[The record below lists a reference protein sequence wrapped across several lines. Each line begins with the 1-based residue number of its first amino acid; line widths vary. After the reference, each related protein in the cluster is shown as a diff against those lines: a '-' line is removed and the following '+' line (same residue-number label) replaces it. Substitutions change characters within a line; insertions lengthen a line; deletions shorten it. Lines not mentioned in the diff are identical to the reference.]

1 MKLAG
6 WGNFPTG
13 ETDLRYANSAGAIAA
28 QFCEGTVIARG
39 AGRSYGDAAMGID
52 KTLNLQGLDRFVAF
66 DPASGELTVE
76 AGVSLHDI
84 VATMLPRGFFPAAV
98 PGTQYVTV
106 GGMIAANIHGKNH
119 HKSGGFGRHVS
130 RLSLLQADG
139 KIVSC
144 SRQENAAL
152 FHATLGGMGLTGIV
166 LEASF
171 KLIPVETSYVRQETL
186 VAPDLDSAM
195 AAFEASRDWT
205 YTVAW
210 IDGLASG
217 RSLGRSLFYRGE
229 HAGLADLDAGQRLA
243 PLAVRRNRRLSVPFF
258 FPGRSLNRATVKA
271 FNALYWWNGS
281 RQRGARIADMGSF
294 FFPLDGVANW
304 NRIYGKRGFIQHQSV
319 IPKPQSR
326 AAVAGMLELI
336 ARRGNPSFLTVLKLL
351 GPDDDGLLSFPMEG
365 YTLAIDF
372 PASPDTLDLAR
383 ELDDIVARHG
393 GRLYLAKDARQARN
407 MADRGYPNLESFRG
421 FRRESGAA
429 LKFRSLQSE
438 RLGL

>member
-6 WGNFPTG
+6 WGNFPSG
-13 ETDLRYANSAGAIAA
+13 ETDLQYANNAGTVVARLG
-28 QFCEGTVIARG
+28 EGAVIARG
-39 AGRSYGDAAMGID
+39 AGRSYGDAAVGIG
-52 KTLNLQGLDRFVAF
+52 KTVNLQGLDRFIAF
-66 DPASGELTVE
+66 DGACGELTAE
-76 AGVSLHDI
+76 AGVSLSDI

-119 HKSGGFGRHVS
+119 HKSGGFGRHVL

-139 KIVSC
+139 QVVSC
-144 SRQENAAL
+144 SRQENPAL

-166 LEASF
+166 LDASF

-186 VAPDLDSAM
+186 VAPDLDSVM

-217 RSLGRSLFYRGE
+217 RFLGRSLFYRGE
-229 HAGLADLDAGQRLA
+229 HAKLAELDASQRLT
-243 PLAVRRNRRLSVPFF
+243 PLAAPPDRRLSVPFF
-258 FPGRSLNRATVKA
+258 FPGNSLNRATVKA
-271 FNALYWWNGS
+271 FNAFYWWNGS
-281 RQRGARIADMGSF
+281 RQRGARIADLGSF
-294 FFPLDGVANW
+294 FFPLDGIANW
-304 NRIYGKRGFIQHQSV
+304 NRIYGRRGFIQHQSV

-326 AAVAGMLELI
+326 QAIASLLELI

-365 YTLAIDF
+365 YTLAIGF
-372 PASPDTLDLAR
+372 PASPDTLSLAR

-393 GRLYLAKDARQARN
+393 GRLYLAKDARQAPE
-407 MADRGYPNLESFRG
+407 MADRGYPNLESFRS
-421 FRRESGAA
+421 FRRGSGAA
-429 LKFRSLQSE
+429 LKFRSFQSE